1 MTDRADPPNSETPH
15 AVMNALLASGF
26 PFQTAVARVIRQFHG
41 YTLAGEEVPWR
52 DETGTDHFL
61 DLVARRG
68 RVMLPVEC
76 KKTQKEMLTF
86 LRPGPA
92 ESDVNRSRCLYLTQI
107 QDSTRRMELYCSDRQ
122 LMPKSPES
130 AFCVVSTSDSGKDQ
144 RMLERDAQLL
154 MRATDAYAL
163 RFKRDL
169 RPQFPEPDFL
179 FLPLLVTNAKL
190 FVADYDPADV
200 SLDTG
205 QFAMPLPVTAS
216 PVRWV
221 RFRKAPSSW
230 LRHQRSQ
237 NFSASWT

>member
-1 MTDRADPPNSETPH
+1 
-15 AVMNALLASGF
+15 
-26 PFQTAVARVIRQFHG
+26 
-41 YTLAGEEVPWR
+41 
-52 DETGTDHFL
+52 
-61 DLVARRG
+61 
-68 RVMLPVEC
+68 
-76 KKTQKEMLTF
+76 
-86 LRPGPA
+86 
-92 ESDVNRSRCLYLTQI
+92 
-107 QDSTRRMELYCSDRQ
+107 MELYCSDRQ